1 MAAREAKDGAM
12 QRLRVAAWGV
22 AFATAVF
29 LALAVLDVGGL
40 RGWVPLWLVPF
51 VVAAF
56 LAPTAVGLL
65 IALRQPGNRIAW
77 IMLTGAFVIT
87 LQFPLL
93 LALGKG
99 WGLQVDRASWPL
111 LYAWPI
117 AVAYV
122 FPNGRLLSPRW
133 RWVVAAAAMTFVGS
147 ISLML
152 LNPRPFDGDDA
163 DVPNPMAGNAVGA
176 WADEH
181 VPWLFWVLW
190 VGMLASLVAGAVAIR
205 LRLRRSTGVERLQVL
220 WLAWAASLVP
230 VVLVL
235 CFVSGLFGWAV
246 GVMFVDW
253 IVFPLLLAV
262 EIAMAV
268 SVGVAVARYR
278 LYAIERLVNR
288 TLVYVTLTAL
298 LVGTF
303 AALTI
308 GLGVLVGS
316 GSEWVTAAATLVVA
330 VAFLPLRG
338 RIQDLVDRRFSRAR
352 YDGVRRVRTFEDE
365 VRDGRRA
372 PEEIGTVLAEAL
384 GDPQAE
390 LRFWLPATEA
400 FADAAGELVEPSDDG
415 RATTEIDRDGA
426 RTAVLVHDPALLA
439 RRDLL
444 RGVLAAAA
452 LSIEMAR
459 LRVELRLQLA
469 EVEASRARI
478 VEAGYEER
486 RRLERDLHD
495 GAQQRLVSL
504 GVQVRRLQRG
514 LPRGAAVL
522 SPALDR
528 VVDEIGGA
536 ITDLRQIAAGVR
548 PARLDD
554 GLSAALS
561 DLARTSPIPVE
572 VDVPPERVQASVEA
586 AAYFVACEAL
596 TNAVRYASAS
606 RVSMRAV
613 RENGALLVSIT
624 DDGIGGAVVRRG
636 SGLAGLQ
643 DRVAAHG
650 GTLEVVSP
658 SRRSTVS
665 SAITIRTGSP
675 PPRACPGPEGWRRPA
690 SRRGRPRDP
699 AGRRAPSRA
708 GRRPRRCRRR

>member
-1 MAAREAKDGAM
+1 VPARIALAAPEAKDGGM
-12 QRLRVAAWGV
+12 QRLRLAACGV
-22 AFATAVF
+22 ATATTVF
-29 LALAVLDVGGL
+29 LALPVLDVGGL
-40 RGWVPLWLVPF
+40 RGGIPLWLVPF
-51 VVAAF
+51 VAAAF
-56 LAPTAVGLL
+56 LAPTTVGLL

-77 IMLTGAFVIT
+77 IMLTGAFVVT
-87 LQFPLL
+87 LQFPLV
-93 LALGKG
+93 LALEEG
-99 WGLQVDRASWPL
+99 WALQIDRATWPL

-133 RWVVAAAAMTFVGS
+133 RWVIGAAIVSFVGV
-147 ISLML
+147 IGLML
-152 LNPRPFDGDDA
+152 LNPGPFYGDDA
-163 DVPNPMAGNAVGA
+163 DVPNPMAGSAVGT

-181 VPWLFWVLW
+181 LEWLFWVLW

-205 LRLRRSTGVERLQVL
+205 LRLRRSSGIERLQVL
-220 WLAWAASLVP
+220 WLAWAALLVP
-230 VVLVL
+230 VVLAL
-235 CFVSGLFGWAV
+235 CFASGFLGWV
-246 GVMFVDW
+246 LGVTFFDW
-253 IVFPLLLAV
+253 VVFPLLLGV

-288 TLVYVTLTAL
+288 TLVYVTLTTL
-298 LVGTF
+298 LVGAF
-303 AALTI
+303 AGLTI
-308 GLGVLVGS
+308 GLGVLAGS
-316 GSEWVTAAATLVVA
+316 GSEWVTAVATLVVA
-330 VAFLPLRG
+330 VGFLPLR
-338 RIQDLVDRRFSRAR
+338 RRVQDLVDRRFSRAR
-352 YDGVRRVRTFEDE
+352 YDGVRRVRGFEDE

-372 PEEIGTVLAEAL
+372 PEEIGGVLAEAL
-384 GDPQAE
+384 HDPLAE

-400 FADAAGELVEPSDDG
+400 FADATGELVELTDDG
-415 RATTEIDRDGA
+415 RARTELDRDGA
-426 RTAVLVHDPALLA
+426 RTAVLLHDTALLA
-439 RRDLL
+439 RLDLL
-444 RGVLAAAA
+444 DGVLGAAA

-522 SPALDR
+522 SPALDS

-536 ITDLRQIAAGVR
+536 IGDLRQIAAGVR

-554 GLSAALS
+554 GLSAALA
-561 DLARTSPIPVE
+561 DLARSAPIPVD
-572 VDVPPERVQASVEA
+572 VDVSHERVQASVEA

-613 RENGALLVSIT
+613 RENGTLVVSVT

-650 GTLEVVSP
+650 GTLA
-658 SRRSTVS
+658 VS
-665 SAITIRTGSP
+665 SP
-675 PPRACPGPEGWRRPA
+675 
-690 SRRGRPRDP
+690 RGRGTRVEVAIPCE
-699 AGRRAPSRA
+699 S
-708 GRRPRRCRRR
+708 

>member
-1 MAAREAKDGAM
+1 MAGS
-12 QRLRVAAWGV
+12 
-22 AFATAVF
+22 
-29 LALAVLDVGGL
+29 
-40 RGWVPLWLVPF
+40 
-51 VVAAF
+51 
-56 LAPTAVGLL
+56 AVG
-65 IALRQPGNRIAW
+65 
-77 IMLTGAFVIT
+77 T
-87 LQFPLL
+87 
-93 LALGKG
+93 
-99 WGLQVDRASWPL
+99 
-111 LYAWPI
+111 
-117 AVAYV
+117 
-122 FPNGRLLSPRW
+122 
-133 RWVVAAAAMTFVGS
+133 
-147 ISLML
+147 
-152 LNPRPFDGDDA
+152 
-163 DVPNPMAGNAVGA
+163 

-181 VPWLFWVLW
+181 LEWLFWVLW

-205 LRLRRSTGVERLQVL
+205 LRLRRSSGIERLQVL
-220 WLAWAASLVP
+220 WLAWAALLVP
-230 VVLVL
+230 VVLAL
-235 CFVSGLFGWAV
+235 CFASGFLGWV
-246 GVMFVDW
+246 LGVTFFDW
-253 IVFPLLLAV
+253 VVFPLLLGV

-268 SVGVAVARYR
+268 SVGVSRGPVPALRDRAARQPHAR
-278 LYAIERLVNR
+278 LRDADHPARGRVRRLDGR
-288 TLVYVTLTAL
+288 A
-298 LVGTF
+298 
-303 AALTI
+303 
-308 GLGVLVGS
+308 GVLVGS
-316 GSEWVTAAATLVVA
+316 GSEWVTAVATLVVA
-330 VAFLPLRG
+330 VGFLPLR
-338 RIQDLVDRRFSRAR
+338 RRVQDLVDRRFSRAR

-384 GDPQAE
+384 RDPLAE

-400 FADAAGELVEPSDDG
+400 FADASGELVELTDDG
-415 RATTEIDRDGA
+415 RARTEIDRDGA
-426 RTAVLVHDPALLA
+426 RTAVLLHDTALLA
-439 RRDLL
+439 RLDLL
-444 RGVLAAAA
+444 DGVLGAAA

-536 ITDLRQIAAGVR
+536 IGDLRQIAAGVR

-554 GLSAALS
+554 GLSAALA
-561 DLARTSPIPVE
+561 DLARSAPIPVV
-572 VDVPPERVQASVEA
+572 VDVSHERVQASVEA

-613 RENGALLVSIT
+613 RENGTLLVSIT

-650 GTLEVVSP
+650 GTLA
-658 SRRSTVS
+658 VS
-665 SAITIRTGSP
+665 SP
-675 PPRACPGPEGWRRPA
+675 
-690 SRRGRPRDP
+690 RGRGTRVEVAIPCE
-699 AGRRAPSRA
+699 S
-708 GRRPRRCRRR
+708 